1 MIPPRP
7 ATLYYCV
14 MQPHEIAEL
23 IQAALPG
30 ARVQVESEDN
40 VHFAT
45 RVITAAFSG
54 KRVLAR
60 HQLIYGALGARVGN
74 EIHALSI
81 DALTP
86 EEAAAR
92 GAG

>member
-1 MIPPRP
+1 
-7 ATLYYCV
+7 
-14 MQPHEIAEL
+14 MQPHEIAAL

-30 ARVQVESEDN
+30 AQVQVESEDN

-45 RVITAAFSG
+45 RVIAAAFAG

-60 HQLIYGALGARVGN
+60 HQLIYGALGARMGN

-86 EEAAAR
+86 DEAAAR

>member
-1 MIPPRP
+1 
-7 ATLYYCV
+7 
-14 MQPHEIAEL
+14 MQPTEIAEL
-23 IQAALPG
+23 IRAALPG
-30 ARVQVESEDN
+30 ARVEVESEDN

-45 RVITAAFSG
+45 QVIAAAFAG
-54 KRVLAR
+54 KRVIAR
-60 HQLIYGALGARVGN
+60 HQMIYAALGARMGN

>member
-1 MIPPRP
+1 
-7 ATLYYCV
+7 
-14 MQPHEIAEL
+14 MQTHEIAEL
-23 IQAALPG
+23 IETALPG
-30 ARVQVESEDN
+30 ARVRVESEDN

-45 RVITAAFSG
+45 LVIAAAFAG
-54 KRVLAR
+54 KRVIAR
-60 HQLIYGALGARVGN
+60 HQMIYAALGARMGN